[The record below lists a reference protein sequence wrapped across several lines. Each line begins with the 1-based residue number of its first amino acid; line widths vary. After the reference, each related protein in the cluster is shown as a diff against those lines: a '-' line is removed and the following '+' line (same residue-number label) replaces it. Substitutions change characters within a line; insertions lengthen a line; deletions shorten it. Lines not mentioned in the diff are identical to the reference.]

1 MNGNSNKTNS
11 EEPQPTLD
19 YREYRECIIWHI
31 PWNYPTNRFARE
43 EVASMLDWRKSLIQ
57 EVLAAYP
64 QLTEAEAL
72 EMLLTFGS

>member
-11 EEPQPTLD
+11 DEPQRKLD
-19 YREYRECIIWHI
+19 YRECIIRHLL
-31 PWNYPTNRFARE
+31 WNYPTNRFTRE

-64 QLTEAEAL
+64 QLTKAEAL
-72 EMLLTFGS
+72 EMLLAFGS

>member
-1 MNGNSNKTNS
+1 MNGNSN
-11 EEPQPTLD
+11 
-19 YREYRECIIWHI
+19 RESIVRHI
-31 PWNYPTNRFARE
+31 LWNYPTNRFTRE

-72 EMLLTFGS
+72 EMLRAFGS

>member
-1 MNGNSNKTNS
+1 MNSNFNKTNS
-11 EEPQPTLD
+11 DEPQPTLD
-19 YREYRECIIWHI
+19 YRECIIWHI
-31 PWNYPTNRFARE
+31 PWNYLTNRFTRE

-72 EMLLTFGS
+72 EMLRAFGS